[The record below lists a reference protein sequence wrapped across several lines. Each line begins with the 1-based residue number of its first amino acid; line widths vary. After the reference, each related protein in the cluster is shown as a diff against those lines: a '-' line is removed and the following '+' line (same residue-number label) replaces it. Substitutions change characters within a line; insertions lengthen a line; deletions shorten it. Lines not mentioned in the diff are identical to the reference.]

1 MCFNIYLVR
10 YRGNERYTMVKK
22 TMVFIKFQIS
32 KEIKISFQM
41 FFWLSLRI
49 SNSKISIRDRI

>member
-32 KEIKISFQM
+32 KEIKISFRM